1 MDEMESPPNE
11 GRDTG
16 KWDRWSRQ
24 VTVVVVAATPPII
37 ALATLVKEV
46 VNLFS

>member
-1 MDEMESPPNE
+1 
-11 GRDTG
+11 
-16 KWDRWSRQ
+16 
-24 VTVVVVAATPPII
+24 VTVVVVATPPNI